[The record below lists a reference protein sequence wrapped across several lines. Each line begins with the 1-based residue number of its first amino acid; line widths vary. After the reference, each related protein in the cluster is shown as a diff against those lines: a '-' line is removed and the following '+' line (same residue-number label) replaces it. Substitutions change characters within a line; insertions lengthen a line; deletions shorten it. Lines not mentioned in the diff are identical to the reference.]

1 MFLPELAA
9 FVMFV
14 SLIGAASRASAQTA
28 DAKAAAR
35 AHFEK
40 GVAAFDDRRFAEAAE
55 AFETAYRLSPAY
67 VVLYNIG
74 QVDVILGRSVEAV
87 DAFDKYLKQG
97 ASAVPADRRHEVEG
111 EIEKQTARIGT
122 IAVRTFPDGA
132 QLRVDGALVGTTP
145 LPKPVRVT
153 AGRHTVAATL
163 KGRAPEI
170 RDVDVGGRA
179 EIALELTLEPNAA
192 DGTAGAPSAAPAAA
206 PPAAA
211 PAPVFEMP
219 VIEKTE
225 KTVIE
230 RTYVETPAAERTV
243 VERSPARAPS
253 AAPTIQRAIGYTIIA
268 AGLAAGTTGGV
279 LAFQGANRSNDAKDR
294 LAAAAT
300 DDEWNTAL
308 ADFNAGK
315 KRNETG
321 WIVAGVG
328 AAALLGGIIVVATV
342 PERSSAVALSPWVT
356 AQSGGLAMTGAW

>member
-1 MFLPELAA
+1 MFLPELTA
-9 FVMFV
+9 FALFV
-14 SLIGAASRASAQTA
+14 SLVCVASRAGAQTA
-28 DAKAAAR
+28 DAKANAR
-35 AHFEK
+35 THFEK

-55 AFETAYRLSPAY
+55 EFETAYRLSPAF

-97 ASAVPADRRHEVEG
+97 ASAVPADRRREVEG

-132 QLRVDGALVGTTP
+132 ELRVDGALVGTTP

-153 AGRHTVAATL
+153 AGHHTLAASA
-163 KGRAPEI
+163 KGKTEV

-179 EIALELTLEPNAA
+179 EIAIELRLEAA
-192 DGTAGAPSAAPAAA
+192 TDASATTPAPVAATA
-206 PPAAA
+206 PPPPPA
-211 PAPVFEMP
+211 PAPPPVVEMP
-219 VIEKTE
+219 VIE

-230 RTYVETPAAERTV
+230 RTYVETPSADRTV
-243 VERSPARAPS
+243 VERSAARAPS
-253 AAPTIQRAIGYTIIA
+253 SAGTIQRVVGYTLVA
-268 AGLAAGTTGGV
+268 AGLAGATTGGV
-279 LAFQGANRSNDAKDR
+279 LAFQGANRSNDAKNR
-294 LAAAAT
+294 LTDNATDEEWAAAT
-300 DDEWNTAL
+300 

-328 AAALLGGIIVVATV
+328 AAVLIGGIIVVATT
-342 PERSSAVALSPWVT
+342 PERSSAVALAPWVT
-356 AQSGGLAMTGAW
+356 AQAGGLAMSGAW